1 MNNVT
6 LILVAVGIVVGFGF
20 ILLIAL
26 KAFYRT
32 VDQGHALI
40 ITKLTSPEPS
50 VSFTGG
56 MVIPVINRAEVMDIS
71 VKTIEV
77 DRQGVNGLICKDN
90 IRADIKVTFFVR
102 VNKTRE
108 DVIKVAGSV
117 GVQRASD
124 SETLAELFEAKFS
137 EALKTVGKR
146 MEFIDLYNQRDT
158 FKDEIVK
165 VIGRDL
171 SGYNLEDAAID
182 YLEQTPL
189 KMLDPDNILD
199 SEGRKKIIELTSIQ
213 KMKAN
218 EIQREAEKTIKKQDV
233 EAKEAMLAL
242 ERQQAEAEA
251 RQGREIAT
259 TRAREMAEQHKVEAE
274 QNQIAQG
281 ARIASEQEIGI
292 ASENAKREVQVAEKN
307 REGAV
312 AVEYERVEK
321 ARQLEAI
328 NRERAVAVS
337 EIEKEKIIAVER
349 KNIAEVI
356 RERVSVE
363 KAVAEEEEL
372 TKNLRAQMEADR
384 LKKVAVTAAEAA
396 AEQLRIKEVV
406 SAAASEQAATHLAKE
421 KLILADADQIS
432 AEKETV
438 ARLRRA
444 EGTQAEAAAP
454 GLAKARVMEAEA
466 EANRKRGMAE
476 IAVQEASAK
485 AIADVGVAEA
495 DALQQKMVAEAKG
508 LAEKAISMGK
518 LTAETRGHE
527 EFRLRLEKEFE
538 LARERIHGQVKVAEQ
553 NAHVLGES
561 LGKAKFEI
569 VGGDGAFFDRF
580 VKAVSVGKGLDA
592 MVDSSETLK
601 TLAKEYLSGDKSL
614 PQDLKEVLL
623 HTSLGSGDVA
633 NLSVSAL
640 LTKLLHGKDP
650 AKLEAML
657 AKARELGIGDHS
669 SGRTL
674 TN

>member
-1 MNNVT
+1 MT
-6 LILVAVGIVVGFGF
+6 PLIITAAIGAFLLILV
-20 ILLIAL
+20 IAL
-26 KAFYRT
+26 NAFYRT
-32 VDQGHALI
+32 VEQGHALI
-40 ITKLTSPEPS
+40 INKLGHLEPT
-50 VSFTGG
+50 VTFTGA
-56 MVIPVINRAEVMDIS
+56 MVMPVIHRAEVMDIS

-77 DRQGVNGLICKDN
+77 DRNGANGLICKDN

-108 DVIKVAGSV
+108 DVVKVAGSV
-117 GVQRASD
+117 GVARASD
-124 SETLAELFEAKFS
+124 TETLAELFEAKFS

-199 SEGRKKIIELTSIQ
+199 SEGRKKIIDLTSTQ
-213 KMKAN
+213 RVMAN

-233 EAKEAMLAL
+233 EAKEAMLSL

-259 TRAREMAEQHKVEAE
+259 TRARETAEQHKVEAE
-274 QNQIAQG
+274 QRQLSEG

-292 ASENAKREVQVAEKN
+292 ARENAQREVQVAEKN

-328 NRERAVAVS
+328 NRERAVEIS
-337 EIEKEKIIAVER
+337 GIEKEKIIAIER

-372 TKNLRAQMEADR
+372 TKNLRAFMEADR
-384 LKKVAVTAAEAA
+384 HKKVTVAHAEAA
-396 AEQLRIKEVV
+396 AEQVRIKEVT
-406 SAAASEQAATHLAKE
+406 AAIGSEQAAGHLAKE
-421 KLILADADQIS
+421 RMITADADLNA
-432 AEKETV
+432 AEKDAL
-438 ARLRRA
+438 ARTRRA
-444 EGTQAEAAAP
+444 EGMQAETAAP
-454 GLAKARVMEAEA
+454 GLAHARVMEAEA
-466 EANRKRGMAE
+466 EARRKQGLAE
-476 IAVQEASAK
+476 VHVQEASAK
-485 AIADVGVAEA
+485 AIELVGQAEA
-495 DALQQKMVAEAKG
+495 GATEVKMLAEAKG
-508 LAEKAISMGK
+508 LAEKAVSMSK
-518 LTAETRGHE
+518 LTAETKAHE

-538 LARERIHGQVKVAEQ
+538 LARERIAGQVKVSEQ
-553 NAHVLGES
+553 NAVVLGQALS
-561 LGKAKFEI
+561 KAKFDI
-569 VGGDGAFFDRF
+569 VGGDGEFFERF

-592 MVDSSETLK
+592 TVQHSETLK
-601 TLAKEYLSGDKSL
+601 ILGKDYLSGEQSL
-614 PQDLKEVLL
+614 PGDVKDVLL
-623 HTSLGSGDVA
+623 NTSMGSGDVK
-633 NLSVSAL
+633 NLTVSAML
-640 LTKLLHGKDP
+640 SRMMAGKDP
-650 AKLEAML
+650 VKVDALL
-657 AKARELGIGDHS
+657 AKARELGFVDHPS
-669 SGRTL
+669 KV
-674 TN
+674 N